1 MNNNLVDVLVVED
14 DPAIRRFLR
23 NTLQVNGYR
32 VREVIT
38 GADALTALKAEL
50 PEDRKSVV

>member
-38 GADALTALKAEL
+38 GADALTALLAAS
-50 PEDRKSVV
+50 RR